1 MPGLEFQGQVTS
13 LVKGLASVSATATS
27 TATGSASRVSGAG
40 IGMTKRKS
48 VP

>member
-1 MPGLEFQGQVTS
+1 MPGLEFQGPVTS
-13 LVKGLASVSATATS
+13 LVKGLASVSATS

-40 IGMTKRKS
+40 IGTTKRKS